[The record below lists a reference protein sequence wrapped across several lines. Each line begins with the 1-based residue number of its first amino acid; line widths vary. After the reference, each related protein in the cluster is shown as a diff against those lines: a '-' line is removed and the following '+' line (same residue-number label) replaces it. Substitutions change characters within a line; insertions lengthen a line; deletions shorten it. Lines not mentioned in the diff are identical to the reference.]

1 MATLKNTTI
10 NDTGF
15 LTLPSGNTA
24 QRPGSPSNGMIRYN
38 SQRSEIEVYANGQW
52 QFVTTGSDL
61 VTTNLIVHLDAGNT
75 SSYSGTGTVWTDL
88 SGQGNHFNIV
98 ASAYNSSGPKYMDFN
113 GSYGCAKN
121 SSDISLSDATGV
133 TYCVWTRVKN
143 STAEWRTLTRSY
155 ASDHHVIIQSG
166 GWEIG
171 MYDNDSAGFL
181 GTGFSQQSLPGYGT
195 TAWIA
200 MYWRWQASS
209 PYYEMSYNDTPGT
222 IRGSITNANARYNR
236 GFGSIGAYHNGP
248 TDPSNASQFWGD
260 IGVFMA
266 YNRRLT
272 DAELLQNF
280 NAYKT
285 RFSL

>member
-15 LTLPSGNTA
+15 LQLPSGNTA
-24 QRPGSPSNGMIRYN
+24 QRPVSAANGMMRYN
-38 SQRSEIEVYANGQW
+38 TQTSGIEV
-52 QFVTTGSDL
+52 FVNSSWSPMLATPADL
-61 VTTNLIVHLDAGNT
+61 VTSNLIVHLDAANT
-75 SSYSGTGTVWTDL
+75 TSYPGSGTVWYDL
-88 SGQGNHFNIV
+88 SGSNNNFNIV
-98 ASAYNSSGPKYMDFN
+98 AGAYNSSGPKYMDFN

-121 SSDISLSDATGV
+121 GGDISLSDATGV
-133 TYCVWTRVKN
+133 TYCVWTRVKG
-143 STAEWRTLTRSY
+143 TGDWRTLTRSY
-155 ASDHHVIIQSG
+155 TADHHVIILYN

-171 MYDNDSAGFL
+171 MYDNDGAGFI
-181 GTGFSQQSLPGYGT
+181 GTGYSQQSLPNYNT
-195 TAWIA
+195 TNWIA

-222 IRGSITNANARYNR
+222 IRGSITNASARYNR
-236 GFGSIGAYHNGP
+236 GFGAIGAYHNES
-248 TDPSNASQFWGD
+248 TTPSNAAQFWGD

-272 DAELLQNF
+272 DAELVTNY
-280 NAYKT
+280 NYYKT

>member
-1 MATLKNTTI
+1 
-10 NDTGF
+10 
-15 LTLPSGNTA
+15 
-24 QRPGSPSNGMIRYN
+24 MIRYN
-38 SQRSEIEVYANGQW
+38 NERSQIEAYANGQW
-52 QFVTTGSDL
+52 QFITTGEDY
-61 VTTNLIVHLDAGNT
+61 VTSNLIVHLDAGNT
-75 SSYSGTGTVWTDL
+75 TSYPGSGTLWTDL

-121 SSDISLSDATGV
+121 SGDISLSDATGV

-155 ASDHHVIIQSG
+155 VNDHHVIIQSG

-236 GFGSIGAYHNGP
+236 GFGSIGAYHNGN
-248 TDPSNASQFWGD
+248 TTASNASQPWGD